1 MRETETIAVNHPQDV
16 LPSPPSLDTEPPAPV
31 ARSSPTRLAFRTMAI
46 IFLLFI
52 TVGAT
57 TQILNTAAG
66 IWFTELFVFLGVAWV
81 RVRLSGRDPARYAG
95 LTSPHWRSAAYGFA
109 FGVVNF
115 FALVIPIQSL
125 ALSIAPAS
133 WREHWDVTNL
143 FRNQTPLE
151 LGVIILGVVVA
162 APFCEEFVFRGVL
175 QRGLMPPALSSR
187 GAVALTAI
195 VFSAFHLD
203 PVGFPAR
210 LELGL
215 VFGLLYLRTGSLWPG
230 MLAHAANNLVSTVLY
245 FGFNGTPPAE
255 DAPPSWSAILSVS
268 LLGMIALLGLIALV
282 RRDPSIL
289 PGHPPIGPET
299 ESRPVSL
306 RLAARPWIIAALSMV
321 LFLAL
326 ADGRG
331 LVLGWYDLSYHLPPL
346 GKSANERQKV
356 ERDRL
361 DALRKDARAGKV
373 PLEWY
378 RALREELSRESRRSE
393 GDSG

>member
-1 MRETETIAVNHPQDV
+1 MRETETIAVNHPQDA
-16 LPSPPSLDTEPPAPV
+16 LPSQPSQDTEPPAPV

-125 ALSIAPAS
+125 AQSIAPAS

-215 VFGLLYLRTGSLWPG
+215 VFGLLY
-230 MLAHAANNLVSTVLY
+230 
-245 FGFNGTPPAE
+245 FNGTPPAE

-268 LLGMIALLGLIALV
+268 LLGTIATLGLVALV
-282 RRDPSIL
+282 RKDPSIL
-289 PGHPPIGPET
+289 PRHPPIGPET

-326 ADGRG
+326 ADRRG

-356 ERDRL
+356 ERDKL
-361 DALRKDARAGKV
+361 EALRKDARAGKV
-373 PLEWY
+373 PLESY

-393 GDSG
+393 RDSG

>member
-1 MRETETIAVNHPQDV
+1 MAIW
-16 LPSPPSLDTEPPAPV
+16 
-31 ARSSPTRLAFRTMAI
+31 TMAI
-46 IFLLFI
+46 TFLLFV

-95 LTSPHWRSAAYGFA
+95 LTSPDWRSATFGFA
-109 FGVVNF
+109 LGLVNF
-115 FALVIPIQSL
+115 FALVIPIQFL
-125 ALSIAPAS
+125 AQSIAPAS

-151 LGVIILGVVVA
+151 LGVIVLGVVLA

-187 GAVALTAI
+187 AAVALTAV

-245 FGFNGTPPAE
+245 FGFNRAPAVE
-255 DAPPSWSAILSVS
+255 DVPPSWSDILSVS
-268 LLGMIALLGLIALV
+268 ALGTVALLGLISLV
-282 RRDPSIL
+282 RTDPSIL
-289 PGHPPIGPET
+289 PSHPPIDPEP
-299 ESRPVSL
+299 ERRPSSW
-306 RLAARPWIIAALSMV
+306 RIAARPWIIAALSMV
-321 LFLAL
+321 LLLAL
-326 ADGRG
+326 ADRRG

-346 GKSANERQKV
+346 GKSANKRQKE

-373 PLEWY
+373 PLESY
-378 RALREELSRESRRSE
+378 RALREELSRDSGRSE
-393 GDSG
+393 SDSG

>member
-1 MRETETIAVNHPQDV
+1 MRETETIAVNHPQDA
-16 LPSPPSLDTEPPAPV
+16 LPSQPSQDTEPPAPV

-125 ALSIAPAS
+125 AQSIAPPS

-268 LLGMIALLGLIALV
+268 LLGTIATLGLVALV
-282 RRDPSIL
+282 RKDPSIL
-289 PGHPPIGPET
+289 PRHPPIGPET

-326 ADGRG
+326 ADRRG

-356 ERDRL
+356 ERDKL
-361 DALRKDARAGKV
+361 EALRKDARAGKV
-373 PLEWY
+373 PLESY